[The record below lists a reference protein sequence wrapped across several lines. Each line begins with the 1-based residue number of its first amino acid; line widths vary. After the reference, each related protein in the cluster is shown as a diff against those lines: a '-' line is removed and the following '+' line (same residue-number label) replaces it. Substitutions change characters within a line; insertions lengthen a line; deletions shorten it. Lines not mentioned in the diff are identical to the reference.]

1 MAWFFDSKNRKKR
14 EIKSIVKPHANLE
27 IYEVTYKDKCKTC
40 GSYERETFNI
50 AIDNDI
56 NKKKA
61 ISGYVEE
68 VNRSYLNRAYV
79 TLNKKG
85 ITKETMKLRF
95 PWLNP
100 KTLRH
105 ESIDTNRALDEMV
118 KRCKK

>member
-1 MAWFFDSKNRKKR
+1 MAWFFDTKNKKKR

-27 IYEVTYKDKCKTC
+27 IYEVTYKDKCKAC
-40 GSYERETFNI
+40 GCYEREIFNI
-50 AIDNDI
+50 AIDKDE

-68 VNRSYLNRAYV
+68 VNRSYLNRAYI

-85 ITKETMKLRF
+85 ITKETMNSKF

-118 KRCKK
+118 KRIKK